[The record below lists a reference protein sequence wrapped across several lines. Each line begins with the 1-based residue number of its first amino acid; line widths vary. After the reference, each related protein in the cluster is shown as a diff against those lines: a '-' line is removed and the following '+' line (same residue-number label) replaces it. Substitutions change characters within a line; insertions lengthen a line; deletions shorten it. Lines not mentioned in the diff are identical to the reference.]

1 MSAIKDQAIDLIRS
15 LPEDCTLEDI
25 QHHLYVCEKVRRGI
39 QAIDDGRVISQ
50 DEAER
55 RVRQWLRS
63 SGQSPP

>member
-1 MSAIKDQAIDLIRS
+1 MSVVKNQAIDLIKS

-39 QAIDDGRVISQ
+39 QAVDDGRVVSQ

-55 RVRQWLRS
+55 RVREWLRS
-63 SGQSPP
+63 SGQNQP